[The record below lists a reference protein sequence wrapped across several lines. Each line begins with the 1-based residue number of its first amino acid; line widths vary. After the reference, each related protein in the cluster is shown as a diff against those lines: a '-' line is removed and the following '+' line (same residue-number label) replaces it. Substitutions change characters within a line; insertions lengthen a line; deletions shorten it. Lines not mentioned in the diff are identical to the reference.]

1 MPTEVTEAP
10 PAPTQDLGRT
20 PTLLETLST
29 RMDISDA
36 PTTTAKTLPPIL
48 DDPDAK
54 KPEKEKEEEI
64 PKKEKDEEQPPKK
77 EDEEKHPK
85 KEDEEAQL
93 QKDSETIADKLFKKR
108 TPKEPKKP
116 AEEKKKPDDEKAKE
130 KPPEEKP
137 RPARRP
143 APVVD
148 EATIT
153 ERASAAAASA
163 ATRAVTDAM
172 AKSAAKP
179 LPEIEKPIEERLSAE
194 EKKQFVVYKEL
205 EQLDPVRYK
214 GVTEKYLKSLNEIAD
229 YVKNW
234 TKETPGVKFNADDP
248 EHNDFFERVEPDVDE
263 DDWVDA
269 KASLRARDIAAR
281 AVAPVNERMQQM
293 ERDRARTALEPFV
306 QQKQAE
312 AVIQLVE
319 NFDPA
324 VAASIRKPE
333 GLKEFNEKDPISASI
348 LNNAAEMLGMLAA
361 EVVKL
366 HDPNAGVAYSA
377 TNAAHKEIADFIMG
391 QETRISK
398 LAPQDKERDGKM
410 FIGRLQY
417 RQLPEEQK
425 LRYWFLEQ
433 DDVISLLAQK
443 YALRAKNLRDAR
455 VDDFNKT
462 ADRLGYKKIDAPNKT
477 PKPEADKVR
486 EAAKTKMDSSSP
498 EATSRASVKTT
509 AGTPSTTPNDTA
521 SAIVGKL
528 FGHLRSS

>member
-1 MPTEVTEAP
+1 MPDTIEAP
-10 PAPTQDLGRT
+10 PAPAQDLGRT
-20 PTLLETLST
+20 PTLLETLAT
-29 RMDISDA
+29 RIDISDA
-36 PTTTAKTLPPIL
+36 PTSTAKTLPPIL

-54 KPEKEKEEEI
+54 KPEKEKEEPA
-64 PKKEKDEEQPPKK
+64 PKEEKKDEQPPKN
-77 EDEEKHPK
+77 EDEEKPPK

-108 TPKEPKKP
+108 ATREAKK
-116 AEEKKKPDDEKAKE
+116 EEKKKPDEEKAKE
-130 KPPEEKP
+130 KEKPQEEKP
-137 RPARRP
+137 KPTRRP

-148 EATIT
+148 EAAIT
-153 ERASAAAASA
+153 ERASAAAAGA
-163 ATRAVTDAM
+163 ATKAVTDAM
-172 AKSAAKP
+172 ARSSAKP
-179 LPEIEKPIEERLSAE
+179 PAEQEKPIEERLSAE

-205 EQLDPVRYK
+205 EQLDPTRYK
-214 GVTEKYLKSLNEIAD
+214 GVTEKYLKSLNEISD
-229 YVKNW
+229 YVKTW
-234 TKETPGVKFNADDP
+234 TKENTGVKFNPDDP
-248 EHNDFFERVEPDVDE
+248 EHNEFFERVEPEVDE

-306 QQKQAE
+306 QQKQVE
-312 AVIQLVE
+312 AVVQLVE
-319 NFDPA
+319 HFDPE

-333 GLKEFNEKDPISASI
+333 GLKEFNEKDPITASI
-348 LNNAAEMLGMLAA
+348 LNNAAEMVGMLAA

-366 HDPNAGVAYSA
+366 HDPTAGVPYSA

-391 QETRISK
+391 QEQRITK

-417 RQLPEEQK
+417 RQLPEDQK
-425 LRYWFLEQ
+425 SRYWFLEQ

-455 VDDFNKT
+455 VEDFNKT
-462 ADRLGYKKIDAPNKT
+462 ADRLGYKKMDAPNKT
-477 PKPEADKVR
+477 PKAETDKVR
-486 EAAKTKMDSSSP
+486 EAAKTKMDTSSP

-509 AGTPSTTPNDTA
+509 AGTPNSTPTDTA